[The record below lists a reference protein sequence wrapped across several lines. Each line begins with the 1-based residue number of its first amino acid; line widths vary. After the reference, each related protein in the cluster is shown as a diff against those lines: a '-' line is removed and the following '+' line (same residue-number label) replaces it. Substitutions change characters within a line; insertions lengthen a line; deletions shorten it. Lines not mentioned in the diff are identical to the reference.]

1 MKAKLLTSLFV
12 LAVILCVCS
21 CQSKPE
27 DLIIGKW
34 QMTELTTN
42 SPEAENPDV
51 KEFYAEMAKSSES
64 IFNADLTCIN
74 TVNSI
79 TTKGRW
85 TILADGKQLHI
96 IDDDSGSKSIMTI
109 ESITSD
115 CLVLTTKTDDIE
127 TKTVYTKVK

>member
-1 MKAKLLTSLFV
+1 MKNKLLTSVIFLITLF
-12 LAVILCVCS
+12 CVCS
-21 CQSKPE
+21 CASKPE
-27 DLIIGKW
+27 DLIVGKW

-42 SPEAENPDV
+42 SPDAENPDV
-51 KEFYAEMAKSSES
+51 KDFYVEMAKNSES
-64 IFNADLTCIN
+64 IFNSDLTCVN

-96 IDDDSGSKSIMTI
+96 IDESGSKSIMTI

-115 CLVLTTKTDDIE
+115 RLVLTSQADDIV
-127 TKTVYTKVK
+127 TKTVFTKVN

>member
-1 MKAKLLTSLFV
+1 MKNKLLTSVIILIALF
-12 LAVILCVCS
+12 CVCS
-21 CQSKPE
+21 CAYKPE
-27 DLIIGKW
+27 DLIVGKW

-51 KEFYAEMAKSSES
+51 KEFYVEMAINSES
-64 IFNADLTCIN
+64 IFNSDLTCVN

-96 IDDDSGSKSIMTI
+96 IDESGSKSIMTI

-115 CLVLTTKTDDIE
+115 CLILTTQADDIV
-127 TKTVYTKVK
+127 TKTVFTKVN